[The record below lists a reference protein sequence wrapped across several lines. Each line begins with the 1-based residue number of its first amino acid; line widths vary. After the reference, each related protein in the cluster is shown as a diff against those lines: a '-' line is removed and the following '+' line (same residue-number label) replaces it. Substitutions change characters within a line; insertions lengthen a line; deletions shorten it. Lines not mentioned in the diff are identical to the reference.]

1 MYHSDNQSNTKIDY
15 SRYFLF
21 LAEEQVDGRA
31 MHVPVLADFVL
42 QIALVGIL
50 DPLRQVAEKDKRGHM
65 GTLEHG
71 DVLDLDVLALDSGG
85 RVGLNGLLQHI
96 VEL

>member
-1 MYHSDNQSNTKIDY
+1 MLSN
-15 SRYFLF
+15 L
-21 LAEEQVDGRA
+21 
-31 MHVPVLADFVL
+31 VL

-50 DPLRQVAEKDKRGHM
+50 DPLRQVAEEDERGHM

-71 DVLDLDVLALDSGG
+71 DVLDLDVLALDRRG
-85 RVGLNGLLQHI
+85 REGLDHLLHDI

>member
-1 MYHSDNQSNTKIDY
+1 M
-15 SRYFLF
+15 
-21 LAEEQVDGRA
+21 
-31 MHVPVLADFVL
+31 LADFVL

-50 DPLRQVAEKDKRGHM
+50 DPLRQVAEEDERGHM
-65 GTLEHG
+65 GALEHG

-85 RVGLNGLLQHI
+85 REGLDGFLHDI